1 MAGTD
6 ALQDIR
12 YMRRALELARRGLGR
27 TSPNP
32 AVGALVV
39 APDGTIAGRGY
50 HAAAGTA
57 HAEVLALEEAG
68 PRARGA
74 TLYVTLEPCCHH
86 GRTPPCTDAI
96 QRAGVARV
104 VAAMLDPD
112 PRVSGRGAAALR
124 RAGVAVDVGVL
135 EHQAGRLL
143 EAYVHHRRTG
153 LPFVTMKVAMT
164 LDGKVATRAGDARW
178 ISGEDS
184 RRTVHALR
192 GEVDAVLVG
201 VGTVLA
207 DDPLLTARPAGR
219 PASAGGPAP
228 AGGPASAGRAP
239 RQPLRVIADS
249 AARTPPAARVLAS
262 AGNPRRTLIAVTPGA
277 PAARVRALEA
287 AGAEVL
293 RLPAEA
299 DGRVDL
305 RALARELGRRGVLH
319 VLLEGGPTL
328 NAAALAAG
336 LVQKVLV
343 FVAPR
348 IVGGAAAPGP
358 VGGGGAAR
366 LADAIPV
373 RSFAARRSG
382 EDVLLEGYVAPSAP
396 PAPAGTPA
404 SEEGS

>member
-1 MAGTD
+1 MATTD
-6 ALQDIR
+6 TSSDLAS
-12 YMRRALELARRGLGR
+12 MRRALELARRGLGR

-39 APDGTIAGRGY
+39 APDGTIVGRGF

-86 GRTPPCTDAI
+86 GRTPPCTEAI
-96 QRAGVARV
+96 QRAGVGRV

-112 PRVSGRGAAALR
+112 PRVSGRGAAVLR

-135 EHQAGRLL
+135 EHETSRLL
-143 EAYVHHRRTG
+143 EAYIHHRRTG

-178 ISGEDS
+178 ISGERS

-192 GEVDAVLVG
+192 RQVDAVLVG

-207 DDPLLTARPAGR
+207 DDPLLTARPPGTPAPTER
-219 PASAGGPAP
+219 PASAD
-228 AGGPASAGRAP
+228 RAP
-239 RQPLRVIADS
+239 RQPLRIIVDS
-249 AARTPPAARVLAS
+249 AARTPPGARVLTAV
-262 AGNPRRTLIAVTPGA
+262 GDPGRTLIAVTRGA
-277 PAARVRALEA
+277 PAARVRTLRE

-293 RLPAEA
+293 LLPSAA

-305 RALARELGRRGVLH
+305 GALARELGERGVLH

-336 LVQKVLV
+336 LVHRVLV

-348 IVGGAAAPGP
+348 IVGGSAAPGP
-358 VGGGGAAR
+358 VGGDGVAR
-366 LADAIPV
+366 LAEAISV
-373 RSFAARRSG
+373 RDLAARRSG
-382 EDVLLEGYVAPSAP
+382 EDLVLEGYIAASAP
-396 PAPAGTPA
+396 GASATGPAPV
-404 SEEGS
+404 EGS

>member
-1 MAGTD
+1 MARTD
-6 ALQDIR
+6 TSSDLAS
-12 YMRRALELARRGLGR
+12 MRRALELARRGLGR

-39 APDGTIAGRGY
+39 APDGTIVGRGF

-86 GRTPPCTDAI
+86 GRTPPCTEAI
-96 QRAGVARV
+96 QRAGVGRV

-112 PRVSGRGAAALR
+112 PRVSGRGAAVLR

-135 EHQAGRLL
+135 EHETSRLL
-143 EAYVHHRRTG
+143 EAYIHHRRTG

-178 ISGEDS
+178 ISGERS

-192 GEVDAVLVG
+192 RQVDAVLVG

-207 DDPLLTARPAGR
+207 DDPLLTARPPGTPAPTGK
-219 PASAGGPAP
+219 PASAD
-228 AGGPASAGRAP
+228 RAP
-239 RQPLRVIADS
+239 RQPLRIIVDS
-249 AARTPPAARVLAS
+249 AARTPPGARVLTA
-262 AGNPRRTLIAVTPGA
+262 AGDPGRTLIAVTRGA
-277 PAARVRALEA
+277 PAARVRTLRE

-293 RLPAEA
+293 LLPSTA

-305 RALARELGRRGVLH
+305 GALARELGERGVLH

-336 LVQKVLV
+336 LVHRVLV

-348 IVGGAAAPGP
+348 IVGGSAAPGP
-358 VGGGGAAR
+358 VGGDGVAR
-366 LADAIPV
+366 LTEAISV
-373 RSFAARRSG
+373 RDLAARRSG
-382 EDVLLEGYVAPSAP
+382 EDILLEGYIAASAP
-396 PAPAGTPA
+396 GASATSPAPV
-404 SEEGS
+404 EGS